1 MSKRLKKIGILKCAL
16 LSIPAGLTMIACW
29 GAYVYMMTD
38 KLLFPIL
45 DENVPRYILKPA
57 CNKTLRLQK
66 KFLPSGETKRATLE
80 TCREEKTQ

>member
-1 MSKRLKKIGILKCAL
+1 
-16 LSIPAGLTMIACW
+16 
-29 GAYVYMMTD
+29 MMTD